1 VGGKITTRERPL
13 NLPIERWW
21 DQARR
26 AVVAAFAVRS
36 RQVLLLA
43 ALAGALTGLGVAL
56 FETVVIELLF
66 DHLVDLPLW
75 ALAVM
80 PTIGLVVAALSLRVL
95 GPTTPGTTD
104 AYLQAFHDP
113 AQALKLRD
121 LPARMLAAIG
131 TLGFGGAMGLEGPS
145 LYLGASIGAALQS
158 RFRQWFR
165 SIDHRV
171 LMVAGAA
178 AGVAAIFKAPATGA
192 VFALEVPYQD
202 DFARKM
208 LLPALVAAASGY
220 LAFVAIH
227 GTAELIPSA
236 GSPALSFADLA
247 GSIVLGLVGGL
258 VARSFAALLRRAK
271 LLATGSRAWVR
282 VAAAGATMALLLWVG
297 DLVAHEPVTIGVGY
311 HTIAWA
317 LEPHRAAW
325 ILLTVLLLRCLAT
338 AATVAGGGV
347 GGLFIPLVVTGALL
361 GRAAGVIL
369 PGLDDQLAV
378 IVGVASVLGA
388 GYRVPLAAVVF
399 VAEATGR
406 PGFIVP
412 ALLAAVAAE
421 LVMGRSSV
429 TAYQLPAS
437 D

>member
-1 VGGKITTRERPL
+1 VSI
-13 NLPIERWW
+13 PIDRWW
-21 DQARR
+21 SASKR

-36 RQVLLLA
+36 RQVLVFA
-43 ALAGALTGLGVAL
+43 ALTGALTGLGVAL
-56 FETVVIELLF
+56 FETIVIELLF
-66 DHLVDLPLW
+66 DDLLDLPLW
-75 ALAVM
+75 ALAFM
-80 PTIGLVVAALSLRVL
+80 PTIGLALAAVSLRIL
-95 GPTTPGTTD
+95 GPATPPTTD

-113 AQALKLRD
+113 AEALTLRP

-131 TLGFGGAMGLEGPS
+131 TLGFGGTMGLEGPS
-145 LYLGASIGAALQS
+145 LYLGASIGAGIQS
-158 RFRQWFR
+158 RFHRFFQ
-165 SIDHRV
+165 SVDQRV

-227 GTAELIPSA
+227 GTTDVIPSG
-236 GSPALSFADLA
+236 GSPDLSAADLI
-247 GSIVLGLVGGL
+247 GSIVLGAAAGV
-258 VARSFAALLRRAK
+258 VARAFAALLRAAK
-271 LLATGSRAWVR
+271 TLAAGDRTGMR
-282 VAAAGATMALLLWVG
+282 VVVAGATLGLILWIG
-297 DLVAHEPVTIGVGY
+297 DLLAHEPVTIGVGY

-325 ILLTVLLLRCLAT
+325 LLLAVLLLRCLAT
-338 AATVAGGGV
+338 AATVSGGGV

-361 GRAAGVIL
+361 GRAAGTIL
-369 PGLDDQLAV
+369 PGLDEQLAV
-378 IVGVASVLGA
+378 IIGVAAVLGA

-412 ALLAAVAAE
+412 ALLAAVAAD
-421 LVMGRSSV
+421 LMMGRHSV
-429 TAYQLPAS
+429 TAYQRAS
-437 D
+437 DA